1 MKNKL
6 QTSKNGLVFEK
17 IRMVGSDEG
26 GVALLETSG
35 GVRKVTIAIMFVS
48 SSNCV
53 MISQAEEIFFV
64 TSIHP
69 LGWEL
74 EARDGCFFQFNLSN
88 LSKCKVHF
96 EHQFPFILTTNLQR
110 TVRKM
115 RNQPHI
121 TLSHHSHFRVYL
133 TGLRGDQSLFLII
146 LFAPIKKIIFS
157 CRTASW
163 Q

>member
-69 LGWEL
+69 LG
-74 EARDGCFFQFNLSN
+74 
-88 LSKCKVHF
+88 
-96 EHQFPFILTTNLQR
+96 
-110 TVRKM
+110 
-115 RNQPHI
+115 
-121 TLSHHSHFRVYL
+121 
-133 TGLRGDQSLFLII
+133 
-146 LFAPIKKIIFS
+146 
-157 CRTASW
+157 
-163 Q
+163 